1 VGGAGTVNGL
11 LKANGSGVVSAAVA
25 GTDYQGALTA
35 GSGISISSGT
45 ISATG
50 LTTSNLASNA
60 AITNSQLANSST
72 TLGSTTMTLG
82 GTVTSVTGL
91 TSVTSTGFT
100 GALTGNAS
108 TATKLAA
115 TKNINGVAFDGSA
128 DITIVADANTLTGT
142 TLASN
147 VVNSSLTSV
156 GTITSGVWSGTAIA
170 IANGGTGQATKA
182 AAFDAL
188 SPMTTAGDIIYGGTS
203 GTGTRLAAGSN
214 GQVLTMV
221 SGNPTWQNTGGSIVT
236 MSVTG
241 TATSTA
247 SYIIFTGSTA
257 SQTITI
263 PSAVTLG
270 AGREITIKNVASV
283 SVSIASA
290 GGNLIQDN
298 STLSATTA
306 ALGIEP
312 SNNWMKLVSDG
323 TNWYIFR
330 ALF

>member
-1 VGGAGTVNGL
+1 
-11 LKANGSGVVSAAVA
+11 
-25 GTDYQGALTA
+25 
-35 GSGISISSGT
+35 
-45 ISATG
+45 
-50 LTTSNLASNA
+50 
-60 AITNSQLANSST
+60 
-72 TLGSTTMTLG
+72 MTLG

-188 SPMTTAGDIIYGGTS
+188 SPMTTAGDIIYGGAS
-203 GTGTRLAAGSN
+203 GTGARLAAGSN

-221 SGNPTWQNTGGSIVT
+221 SGNPVWQNSGGSIAT
-236 MSVTG
+236 MSATG
-241 TATSTA
+241 NATTTA
-247 SYIIFTGSTA
+247 SYIIFTGTTA

-263 PSAVTLG
+263 PSAVTIG
-270 AGREITIKNVASV
+270 AGRELTIKNVANV

-290 GGNLIQDN
+290 GGFLIQDN
-298 STLSATTA
+298 STLSATSA